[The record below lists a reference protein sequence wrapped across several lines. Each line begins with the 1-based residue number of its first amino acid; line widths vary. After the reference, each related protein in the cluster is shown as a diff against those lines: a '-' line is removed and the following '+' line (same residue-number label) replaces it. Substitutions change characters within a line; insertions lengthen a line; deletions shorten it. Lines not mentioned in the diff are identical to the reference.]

1 MSRKEVLFQYYY
13 EHIRHNIVNFLKWL
27 VLAVLT
33 GLIVGGASGIFA
45 KCIGAAT
52 AYRDAHIRI
61 FLLLPFAGLLIV
73 FLYQK
78 LGSQDGGTNQVL
90 ATIKSKDKIPFI
102 SAPLIFLS
110 TLLTHLTGGS
120 AGREG
125 ASIQFGGSLGS
136 WLGKL
141 AKLDEFDQHVM
152 IMCGMSAAF
161 AAVFGTPM
169 AAAVFAMEVA
179 SVGVMYYAALFPCMI
194 ASIIASRFAD
204 GMGVNPETFLVVKVP
219 ELTIAN
225 GLKIGLV
232 AVGCSFLSILFCILL
247 KYTSKFYQKYLKN
260 PYLRVFAA
268 ACIIIAVTA
277 LLNTRDYMGAGGN
290 LITRAIE
297 EEMQKVKEAFVS
309 CAVRVKNAG
318 FDAVM
323 IHCAH
328 GVNLLSAFMSPIYNH
343 RTDEYGGSLENRIR
357 YPLEI
362 LKAVREA
369 VGVSM
374 IIECRVSG
382 SERLSGCPSLED
394 TCAFLKRAQEYVDLV
409 NVSGGALKSEAEA
422 YSLPSYHMPHML
434 NVKYAGQIK
443 KHIGI
448 PVAVVGNI
456 TTMEE
461 AEQILAEGKA
471 DVICMARNML
481 ADPDFIKKAYR
492 NQAESIRPCVRCFEC
507 GMAPA
512 WGGIVRCA
520 VNPQCGKEI
529 KYGRIF
535 RADEVKKVMIA
546 GAGPA
551 GMMAAQTCARRG
563 HEVVLYER
571 EEKLGGRLYEV
582 SAMDCK
588 DGYKRYVRWMIQ
600 ETMSCGVKIVTGKEV
615 TPQIVES
622 ENPDVLMIAVG
633 ADILTP
639 PIEGIHLPNVV
650 KVDDVD
656 LNKAETGQKVV
667 VCGAGLSGAECGVQL
682 AKDGKQVTLI
692 DFKSAEQLAFSGN
705 FLVRAGLNILI
716 KQYKVEEIYEAKIQK
731 ITEKG
736 LYYKDQAGETKFLE
750 ADTIVSAFGMR
761 SRTKTVDMLKELVPE
776 TYVIGDAE
784 KVGNVMKANRQ
795 AFEISVEI

>member
-125 ASIQFGGSLGS
+125 ASIQFGGSLGRFDKLQN
-136 WLGKL
+136 WLLEEQGKREDSIANFL
-141 AKLDEFDQHVM
+141 TKLDEFDQHVM

-204 GMGVNPETFLVVKVP
+204 GMGVSPETFLVVKVP

-297 EEMQKVKEAFVS
+297 EGQARPLDFLWKMILTALTMRAGYRGGEIVPAFSIGATFGCV
-309 CAVRVKNAG
+309 AG
-318 FDAVM
+318 SLL
-323 IHCAH
+323 
-328 GVNLLSAFMSPIYNH
+328 GLSPGLSAAAGMAALFCGVTNCPI
-343 RTDEYGGSLENRIR
+343 TAMLISFELFGFS
-357 YPLEI
+357 
-362 LKAVREA
+362 
-369 VGVSM
+369 GVAYYLIAIS
-374 IIECRVSG
+374 ISY
-382 SERLSGCPSLED
+382 SLSG
-394 TCAFLKRAQEYVDLV
+394 Y
-409 NVSGGALKSEAEA
+409 
-422 YSLPSYHMPHML
+422 YSL
-434 NVKYAGQIK
+434 
-443 KHIGI
+443 
-448 PVAVVGNI
+448 
-456 TTMEE
+456 
-461 AEQILAEGKA
+461 
-471 DVICMARNML
+471 
-481 ADPDFIKKAYR
+481 
-492 NQAESIRPCVRCFEC
+492 
-507 GMAPA
+507 
-512 WGGIVRCA
+512 
-520 VNPQCGKEI
+520 
-529 KYGRIF
+529 
-535 RADEVKKVMIA
+535 
-546 GAGPA
+546 
-551 GMMAAQTCARRG
+551 
-563 HEVVLYER
+563 
-571 EEKLGGRLYEV
+571 
-582 SAMDCK
+582 
-588 DGYKRYVRWMIQ
+588 
-600 ETMSCGVKIVTGKEV
+600 
-615 TPQIVES
+615 
-622 ENPDVLMIAVG
+622 
-633 ADILTP
+633 
-639 PIEGIHLPNVV
+639 
-650 KVDDVD
+650 
-656 LNKAETGQKVV
+656 
-667 VCGAGLSGAECGVQL
+667 
-682 AKDGKQVTLI
+682 
-692 DFKSAEQLAFSGN
+692 
-705 FLVRAGLNILI
+705 
-716 KQYKVEEIYEAKIQK
+716 
-731 ITEKG
+731 
-736 LYYKDQAGETKFLE
+736 YKDQAIIYSKYK
-750 ADTIVSAFGMR
+750 ARYINR
-761 SRTKTVDMLKELVPE
+761 KT
-776 TYVIGDAE
+776 
-784 KVGNVMKANRQ
+784 
-795 AFEISVEI
+795 S